1 MNKIRYIKSIK
12 VIENET
18 KDIVL
23 KKEPETINDI
33 YNILNNRKF
42 EYYLN
47 PIERKK
53 EYEIYPFINEIEMP
67 ISDKSIDLIYIMT
80 NLHNKTTSYEEISTD
95 EIKKIY
101 EETIDIINNKYSY
114 YLKLQDEYEEHIIMT
129 PAELL
134 LMKNI
139 SKIYYMLNIAKENI
153 EQFYKNIENVHH
165 IRKVQSHGNLSLD
178 HLLESENKY
187 LISWGKSKK
196 DFPIM
201 DLVTFYKK
209 EYKEID
215 IKSLFDEYNKKY
227 QLNPVE
233 KYLFFSLI
241 NIPEYLN
248 KKNDYYLD
256 TIEVRNLVDYIDK
269 TINFT
274 LEENKENQK
283 ANK

>member
-248 KKNDYYLD
+248 IKNDYYLD